1 MGEVLVGAAAA
12 VIASALF
19 SVGVVLQGLEARRV
33 PSGAAQRLAL
43 VAQLVK
49 RPRWLLGTALMVAG
63 FVLHAGA
70 LLLAP
75 LTVVQPALSAG
86 LLVLLALGA
95 RSDGEPVGARELT
108 AVAAITLGLVGLTL
122 TAPERATVSAGPGA
136 LALALGGLAAVALA
150 PYAATGLDRRQFG
163 ALVPAMGA
171 GAAYAL
177 TAITTKLLSD
187 RLDGGEWLGAALW
200 LGATALAGLLA
211 LVDQTT
217 ALQRGRTTQVGVIV
231 YVVPVVVPVLAA
243 PVLVGESW
251 ASSPVGGLPL
261 ALSVAGV
268 CAGAAI
274 LGSSRR
280 ISSLEHPGP
289 TAWYGR

>member
-1 MGEVLVGAAAA
+1 MGEVLLGAAAA
-12 VIASALF
+12 VIASTLF

-33 PSGAAQRLAL
+33 PAERAGRPSL
-43 VAQLVK
+43 VAVLVR
-49 RPRWLLGTALMVAG
+49 RPRWLLGAGLMVVG
-63 FVLHAGA
+63 FFLHTGA

-95 RSDGEPVGARELT
+95 RSDGEPVGARELA
-108 AVAAITLGLVGLTL
+108 AVAAITVGLVGLTL
-122 TAPERATVSAGPGA
+122 TAPERTTLSAGPVA
-136 LALALGGLAAVALA
+136 LALALGALAAVALA
-150 PYAATGLDRRQFG
+150 PYAVAGLDRRRVG
-163 ALVPAMGA
+163 ALLPAVAA

-187 RLDGGEWLGAALW
+187 RLDGGDWLGAAGW

-231 YVVPVVVPVLAA
+231 YVVPVVVPVVAA

-251 ASSPVGGLPL
+251 ASSPAGGLPL
-261 ALSVAGV
+261 ALSIAGV
-268 CAGAAI
+268 CAGAAV
-274 LGSSRR
+274 LGGSRR
-280 ISSLEHPGP
+280 ITSLEHPAA
-289 TAWYGR
+289 TA

>member
-1 MGEVLVGAAAA
+1 MGEVVIGAAGA

-19 SVGVVLQGLEARRV
+19 SVGVVLQGLEARRI
-33 PSGAAQRLAL
+33 PTGDAQRLAL
-43 VAQLVK
+43 VTRLVR
-49 RPRWLLGTALMVAG
+49 RPRWLLGAALMVVG

-86 LLVLLALGA
+86 LLVLLALAA
-95 RSDGEPVGARELT
+95 RSDGEPVGARELG
-108 AVAAITLGLVGLTL
+108 AVAAITLGLVGVAL
-122 TAPERATVSAGPGA
+122 TAPERTTVSAGPVA
-136 LALALGGLAAVALA
+136 LVLVLGGLAVVALA
-150 PYAATGLDRRQFG
+150 PYLAPGFDRRRLG
-163 ALVPAMGA
+163 ALLPALGA

-177 TAITTKLLSD
+177 TAVTTKLFSD
-187 RLDGGEWLGAALW
+187 RLDGGEWVVAALW

-211 LVDQTT
+211 LLDQTT
-217 ALQRGRTTQVGVIV
+217 ALQRGRTTQVGVVV

-261 ALSVAGV
+261 ALSIAGV
-268 CAGAAI
+268 CAGAGV
-274 LGSSRR
+274 LGASRR
-280 ISSLEHPGP
+280 ISSLEHPAP
-289 TAWYGR
+289 AT

>member
-1 MGEVLVGAAAA
+1 MGVVVVGAAGA

-19 SVGVVLQGLEARRV
+19 SVGLVLQGLEARRV
-33 PSGAAQRLAL
+33 PAERAQRRSL
-43 VAQLVK
+43 VAQLVR
-49 RPRWLLGTALMVAG
+49 RPRWLLGAALMVVG
-63 FVLHAGA
+63 FVLHASA

-95 RSDGEPVGARELT
+95 RSDGEPVGARELA

-122 TAPERATVSAGPGA
+122 TAPDRTTVSAGPVA
-136 LALALGGLAAVALA
+136 LLLALGGLAAVALA
-150 PYAATGLDRRQFG
+150 PYLAAGVDRRGLDV
-163 ALVPAMGA
+163 LVPAVGA

-177 TAITTKLLSD
+177 TALTTKLFSD
-187 RLDGGEWLGAALW
+187 RLDGGEWLSATLW
-200 LGATALAGLLA
+200 LSATALAGLLA
-211 LVDQTT
+211 LLDQTT

-231 YVVPVVVPVLAA
+231 YVMPVVVPVLAA

-261 ALSVAGV
+261 AFSVAAV

-274 LGSSRR
+274 LGGSRR
-280 ISSLEHPGP
+280 IGSLEHPASV
-289 TAWYGR
+289 T

>member
-1 MGEVLVGAAAA
+1 MGEVLIGAAAA
-12 VIASALF
+12 VVASALF

-33 PSGAAQRLAL
+33 PADRAQRLLL
-43 VAQLVK
+43 VTRLVR
-49 RPRWLLGTALMVAG
+49 RPRWLLGTALMVVG

-95 RSDGEPVGARELT
+95 RSDGEPVGARELA
-108 AVAAITLGLVGLTL
+108 AVAAITVGLVGLTL
-122 TAPERATVSAGPGA
+122 TAPERTTLSAGPVA

-150 PYAATGLDRRQFG
+150 ALAVAGRDGRRLG
-163 ALVPAMGA
+163 PLVLAVGA

-211 LVDQTT
+211 LVDQTA

-251 ASSPVGGLPL
+251 ASSPAGGLPL
-261 ALSVAGV
+261 ALSIAGV
-268 CAGAAI
+268 SAGAAI
-274 LGSSRR
+274 LGGSRR
-280 ISSLEHPGP
+280 ISSLEHPAP
-289 TAWYGR
+289 AT